1 MANYLSPLR
10 RIAEAVSA
18 RLCYDY
24 LCFKG
29 PLLDESYLTHSVSDI
44 ICTFYD
50 PNKTVI
56 RKSHRHTALAPFAK
70 LKGRKPEVDYV
81 AVDLISNEIVFA
93 IEAKWA
99 GSSHCTA
106 ENILWDLARLKL
118 LKDQYPAAK
127 CGLLIAGH
135 KTAVDKVFSHDF
147 FRDRTQHP
155 LHRSFNK
162 RKNFSL
168 VKNINHQPFIDKQV
182 MEWQKAYPG
191 LTIPPFFST
200 QLEES
205 SISAHSSARF
215 IARCW
220 RIE

>member
-1 MANYLSPLR
+1 MANYLTPLR

-29 PLLDESYLTHSVSDI
+29 PLFDEAYLSHSVSDI

-50 PNKTVI
+50 PNAVVV
-56 RKSHRHTALAPFAK
+56 RKGYKHPTLLPHTKAN
-70 LKGRKPEVDYV
+70 GRKPEVDYV
-81 AVDLISNEIVFA
+81 GLDLKSREVVLAV
-93 IEAKWA
+93 EAKWA
-99 GSSHCTA
+99 GSSHCNA

-118 LKDQYPAAK
+118 LKDQYPKAS

-135 KTAVDKVFSHDF
+135 KTAVEKVFSHTF

-155 LHRSFNK
+155 LHRLFNK
-162 RKNFSL
+162 RKSFSL
-168 VKNINHQPFIDKQV
+168 VTNINHQPFIDKQV
-182 MEWQKAYPG
+182 AQWKASYPG
-191 LTIPPFFST
+191 LVTPASLRT

-215 IARCW
+215 VARCW
-220 RIE
+220 RVE

>member
-1 MANYLSPLR
+1 MANYLTPLR

-29 PLLDESYLTHSVSDI
+29 PLFDEAYLSHSVSDI

-50 PNKTVI
+50 PNTIVI
-56 RKSHRHTALAPFAK
+56 RKGHKHPTLLPHAK
-70 LKGRKPEVDYV
+70 SKGRKPEVDYV
-81 AVDLISNEIVFA
+81 GLDLKSGEVVLAV
-93 IEAKWA
+93 EAKWA
-99 GSSHCTA
+99 GSSYCTA
-106 ENILWDLARLKL
+106 ENILWDIARLKL
-118 LKDQYPAAK
+118 LKDQYPKAS

-135 KTAVDKVFSHDF
+135 KATVEKVFSHAF

-168 VKNINHQPFIDKQV
+168 VANINHQPFIDKQV
-182 MEWQKAYPG
+182 AEWKASYPG
-191 LTIPPFFST
+191 LATPASLRT
-200 QLEES
+200 QLEEA

-215 IARCW
+215 VARCW
-220 RIE
+220 RVE